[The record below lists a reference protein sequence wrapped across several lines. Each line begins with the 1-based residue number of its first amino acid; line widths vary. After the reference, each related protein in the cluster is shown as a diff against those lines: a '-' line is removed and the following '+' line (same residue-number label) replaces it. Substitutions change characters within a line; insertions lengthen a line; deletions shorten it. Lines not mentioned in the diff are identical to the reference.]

1 MAKKRGQSLA
11 QMALA
16 WVLREEAVT
25 TVLIGASSVGQ
36 LKDNVDC
43 LKNTDFS
50 KEELKLI
57 DNILK

>member
-1 MAKKRGQSLA
+1 
-11 QMALA
+11 MALA